1 MKKCLVT
8 GMPNVGK
15 TCFVI
20 NFAEYM
26 GVKELKFHVRQR
38 AGYTAINSYSLSEA
52 RKKLISAKE
61 NTTKEIQLIK
71 LEINKGKTI
80 RELQLIDSCGLSDG
94 IHPDEEVRLAMAGT
108 LRLIRDTEFILH
120 IIDIKNIKND
130 KKGKDI
136 LLPVDRLILDYASM
150 EKKYAILANKM
161 DLSFAEMNL
170 KILKKN
176 IKDIII
182 IPISALYKEGFKEVK
197 KMVLSYV

>member
-61 NTTKEIQLIK
+61 NTTKEVQLIK

-94 IHPDEEVRLAMAGT
+94 IHPDEEVRLAMART

>member
-1 MKKCLVT
+1 
-8 GMPNVGK
+8 MPNVGK

-52 RKKLISAKE
+52 RKKLISVKE

-94 IHPDEEVRLAMAGT
+94 IHPDEEVRLAMAST

>member
-38 AGYTAINSYSLSEA
+38 AGYTAINSYNLSEA
-52 RKKLISAKE
+52 RKKLISVKE
-61 NTTKEIQLIK
+61 NTTKEVQLIK

-94 IHPDEEVRLAMAGT
+94 IHPDEEVRLAMART

>member
-1 MKKCLVT
+1 
-8 GMPNVGK
+8 MPNVGK

-52 RKKLISAKE
+52 RKKLISVKE
-61 NTTKEIQLIK
+61 NTTKEVQLIK

>member
-52 RKKLISAKE
+52 RKKLISVKE

-94 IHPDEEVRLAMAGT
+94 IHPDEEVRLAMART

>member
-61 NTTKEIQLIK
+61 NTTKEVQLIK

>member
-52 RKKLISAKE
+52 RKKLISVKE
-61 NTTKEIQLIK
+61 NTTKEVQLIK

>member
-38 AGYTAINSYSLSEA
+38 AGYTAINSYNLSEA
-52 RKKLISAKE
+52 RKKLISVKE
-61 NTTKEIQLIK
+61 NTTKEVQLIK

-94 IHPDEEVRLAMAGT
+94 IHPDEEVRRAMART
-108 LRLIRDTEFILH
+108 LRLIRDT
-120 IIDIKNIKND
+120 
-130 KKGKDI
+130 
-136 LLPVDRLILDYASM
+136 
-150 EKKYAILANKM
+150 
-161 DLSFAEMNL
+161 NL
-170 KILKKN
+170 FYI
-176 IKDIII
+176 
-182 IPISALYKEGFKEVK
+182 
-197 KMVLSYV
+197 

>member
-1 MKKCLVT
+1 
-8 GMPNVGK
+8 MPNVGK

-52 RKKLISAKE
+52 RKKLISVKE
-61 NTTKEIQLIK
+61 NTTKEVQLIK

-94 IHPDEEVRLAMAGT
+94 IHPDEEVRLAMART

>member
-52 RKKLISAKE
+52 RKKLISVKE
-61 NTTKEIQLIK
+61 NTTKEVQLIK

-94 IHPDEEVRLAMAGT
+94 IHPDEEVRLAMART